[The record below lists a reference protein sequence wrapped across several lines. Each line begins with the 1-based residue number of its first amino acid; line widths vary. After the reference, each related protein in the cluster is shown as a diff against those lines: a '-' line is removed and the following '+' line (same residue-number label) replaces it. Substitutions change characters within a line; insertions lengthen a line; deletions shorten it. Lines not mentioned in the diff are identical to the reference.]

1 MYIVRFQGGLG
12 NQMFQAAFFRMLE
25 CMYPRQR
32 ILVDLTAY
40 SDRRYH
46 QGYELKKIFN
56 MKLPEASSK
65 EIRTLSHYVPIPRKW
80 SVMAKLWRKLF
91 SSNRKKKSE
100 ICEDTYSIQKC
111 EEFYADLF
119 PLKEDNLFFEG
130 FWVWKFEK
138 AYQVKTASIIEDWKS
153 RVEKDFVF
161 SKAVYEEKAEQIIQM
176 QEAQSVSVHLRR
188 GDYVGTGFDV
198 CAQEYYEAARAYLEK
213 RIRKPVYYVFSDD
226 MEYAK
231 MAFKNWGNINFVENN
246 KNDEAWKDMFLMSQ
260 CRHHI
265 IANSTFSFWGAY
277 LGTMENTITI
287 APKEYYNGKKGFCL
301 AKESWITL

>member
-25 CMYPRQR
+25 CMYPQR
-32 ILVDLTAY
+32 KILVDLTAY
-40 SDRRYH
+40 DAYCYH

-56 MKLPEASSK
+56 MELPEASSK
-65 EIRTLSHYVPIPRKW
+65 EIRALSHYFPIPPKW
-80 SVMAKLWRKLF
+80 GGVAKLWRKLF

-100 ICEDTYSIQKC
+100 VCEDTYSIQKC
-111 EEFYADLF
+111 ETFYADLF
-119 PLKEDNLFFEG
+119 PLKEDNLYFEG
-130 FWVWKFEK
+130 FWIWKFEK
-138 AYQVKTASIIEDWKS
+138 AYQVKTASIIEAWKS
-153 RVEKDFVF
+153 RVEQDFVF
-161 SKAVYEEKAEQIIQM
+161 PRAVYEEKAEQIIQM
-176 QEAQSVSVHLRR
+176 QEAESVSVHLRR

-213 RIRKPVYYVFSDD
+213 RIRKPVYYIFSDD
-226 MEYAK
+226 MKYAK
-231 MAFKNWGNINFVENN
+231 MAFKNWENINFVENN

-301 AKESWITL
+301 AKESWITI